1 MQSDKILS
9 SALEKFADENL
20 VTGKG
25 PLSTVLIL
33 TRMASKHS
41 LPLSPDSFLTGKKGQ
56 VAGLSG
62 GAVKSILKEH
72 GIERVLAEEGGRT
85 SRGSMA
91 LMQAYVQFINKLAT
105 ETTIDFASVETWWI
119 ERVKAFFAAQP
130 IRVKADV
137 SASLRQIVMELL
149 DLALER
155 QRKSGGT
162 MVVGAVLEHLVGAK
176 LSLALPRAK
185 VEHKCF
191 SSADASMQAKGDFL
205 IGDTAIHVTVAPS
218 DALVRKCKQNLQEG
232 LRPLIVTT
240 EDGTGGVMALAENED
255 IAGRIDV
262 LEVSQFMATNV
273 YEWISFKNQE
283 RSGSLGKLIEAYN
296 RIVDECE
303 TDPSLKISLG

>member
-1 MQSDKILS
+1 MKPDHKTFSLL
-9 SALEKFADENL
+9 AKFADENHVL
-20 VTGKG
+20 GKG

-33 TRMASKHS
+33 TRMASKLS

-62 GAVKSILKEH
+62 AAVKTILKEH

-91 LMQAYVQFINKLAT
+91 LMQSYVSFINQLAC
-105 ETTIDFASVETWWI
+105 ETTIDFSEIEMWWI

-130 IRVKADV
+130 IKVKADV
-137 SASLRQIVMELL
+137 SASLRQIVADLL
-149 DLALER
+149 GLALER

-191 SSADASMQAKGDFL
+191 SAADASVQAKGDFL

-218 DALVRKCKQNLQEG
+218 DALIRKCKRNLREG

-240 EDGTGGVMALAENED
+240 EDGTGGVKALADNEG
-255 IAGRIDV
+255 IAERIDV
-262 LEVSQFMATNV
+262 LEVSQFLATNV
-273 YEWISFKNQE
+273 YEWIGFQNQD
-283 RSGSLGKLIEAYN
+283 RSGSLGRLVEAYN
-296 RIVDECE
+296 GIVEECE

>member
-1 MQSDKILS
+1 MQPAHKLYSLL
-9 SALEKFADENL
+9 AKFAEENF
-20 VTGKG
+20 VKGKG

-33 TRMASKHS
+33 TRMASKLS
-41 LPLSPDSFLTGKKGQ
+41 VPLSPDSFLTGKKGQ

-62 GAVKSILKEH
+62 SAVKSILKEH
-72 GIERVLAEEGGRT
+72 GIERVLSEEGGRT

-91 LMQAYVQFINKLAT
+91 LMRAYVSFLNKIARQAK
-105 ETTIDFASVETWWI
+105 IDYVAIELWWI
-119 ERVKAFFAAQP
+119 EQVKAYFAAQP
-130 IRVKADV
+130 IKVKADV
-137 SASLRQIVMELL
+137 SASLRQIVADLL
-149 DLALER
+149 ELALER

-191 SSADASMQAKGDFL
+191 SAADASVQAKGDFL

-218 DALVRKCKQNLQEG
+218 DALIRKCRRNLQEG

-240 EDGTGGVMALAENED
+240 EAGTGGVKALADNEG
-255 IAGRIDV
+255 ISERIDV
-262 LEVSQFMATNV
+262 LEISQFLATNV
-273 YEWISFKNQE
+273 YEWIGFQNQD
-283 RSGSLGKLIEAYN
+283 RSGSLGKLVEAYN
-296 RIVDECE
+296 GIVDECE